1 MATSSSII
9 LLVSFARDNGYIYLP
24 GIPTSFHPEA
34 PWFILLLS
42 TPPHPM
48 QLGLSLG

>member
-1 MATSSSII
+1 MATSLLMI
-9 LLVSFARDNGYIYLP
+9 LLVSFARDNGYVYLP
-24 GIPTSFHPEA
+24 GIPTSFCPEA

-42 TPPHPM
+42 APSHPM